1 MLENYDL
8 NNYFA
13 KLIKNIIFS
22 NYDSFFLFK
31 LLLFCIFAV

>member
-13 KLIKNIIFS
+13 KLLKNIILA
-22 NYDSFFLFK
+22 NYDSFFLF
-31 LLLFCIFAV
+31 